1 MSDDGAANGEE
12 RPRIDL
18 SPALGEAGHEV
29 EELGYE
35 GIPDT
40 GPLVGEPDPADCA
53 GGIDDALDSAAN
65 GGPTV

>member
-1 MSDDGAANGEE
+1 MTDDTA
-12 RPRIDL
+12 PRRAKPPGIDV

-40 GPLVGEPDPADCA
+40 GPALGDPDAADLDP
-53 GGIDDALDSAAN
+53 DDALDIALTKF
-65 GGPTV
+65 PTD